1 MLGLAVGWTIIAAFG
16 RQMPGKMRNISEELL
31 GRTQRCKCRWISAR
45 HGESWQVRAAR
56 HPTEVQGK
64 AKTIGPSESHQVWA
78 QPARSESRRA
88 NGMRRAVSQHSKLVG
103 DRIKCQ
109 LKAIGKH
116 ENDSMSR
123 HGQAGHT
130 FVVAN
135 VYTVRAVHLK
145 IWAPL
150 QQREASRKN

>member
-1 MLGLAVGWTIIAAFG
+1 MLGLAVGWSIMAAFG
-16 RQMPGKMRNISEELL
+16 RQVPGKLSNTSEELL
-31 GRTQRCKCRWISAR
+31 GRTQRCTCRRIRAR

-56 HPTEVQGK
+56 NPTEVQGK
-64 AKTIGPSESHQVWA
+64 AKTIGPSENYQVWA

-88 NGMRRAVSQHSKLVG
+88 NGMNRAVSHHSNLVG

-116 ENDSMSR
+116 ENESMSK

-145 IWAPL
+145 IGPP
-150 QQREASRKN
+150 SH